1 MIFRVTTLEAL
12 TNVISDDSV
21 VWTNDFLSTMVLEIS
36 SVQYINPHKTVEL
49 LELLL
54 VVELD
59 RVSSITELTG

>member
-36 SVQYINPHKTVEL
+36 SVQYINPHKTVES

>member
-1 MIFRVTTLEAL
+1 MILRVTTLEAL

-36 SVQYINPHKTVEL
+36 SVQYISPHKTVEL

-54 VVELD
+54 VVELE

>member
-54 VVELD
+54 VVELE